1 MNTAI
6 ITGASS
12 GLGAEFLRAVAEKHP
27 ELDEIWLIARR
38 RERMEQLISELPY
51 QHFRI
56 IPLDLGSDE
65 AYQELESI
73 LHSEKPDIRVLINNA
88 GYEKS
93 GIFAEMEK
101 TDIQKMLSVNVKGLT
116 MVQRVCAP
124 YMHSGSYAV
133 LTCSVSSFTPVPHQ
147 AVYSATKKYVYFFG
161 KALRDELRKQGINV
175 LLLCPGNMDTE
186 MNPKGQG
193 RQSKQINRLPFL
205 DLKKLT
211 RKSLA
216 LAESGKAVYTPGAFY
231 KGYRFVSKVFPSAFM
246 LHFVRKF
253 Y

>member
-1 MNTAI
+1 MNIAI

-12 GLGAEFLRAVAEKHP
+12 GLGAEFLWAVAEKHP

-38 RERMEQLISELPY
+38 RERMEQLIAKLPY

-56 IPLDLGSDE
+56 LPFDLGDDA
-65 AYQELESI
+65 AYQELASI
-73 LHSEKPDIRVLINNA
+73 LHSEKPSIRVLINNA

-93 GIFAEMEK
+93 CTFSEMEEA
-101 TDIQKMLSVNVKGLT
+101 DIQTMLSVNVKGLT
-116 MVQRVCAP
+116 MVQRVCMP
-124 YMHSGSYAV
+124 YMHSGSYSV

-147 AVYSATKKYVYFFG
+147 AVYSASKKYVYFFG
-161 KALRDELRKQGINV
+161 KALRDELRGQGINV

-193 RQSKQINRLPFL
+193 RQSRQINRLPYL

-211 RKSLA
+211 RNALA
-216 LAESGKAVYTPGAFY
+216 RAESGKAVYTPGIFY
-231 KGYRFVSKVFPSAFM
+231 KCYRFVSKLFPSAFM

>member
-1 MNTAI
+1 MNIAI
-6 ITGASS
+6 VTGASS
-12 GLGAEFLRAVAEKHP
+12 GLGAEFSRAVAERHS

-38 RERMEQLISELPY
+38 RERMEQLITALPY
-51 QHFRI
+51 PHFRI
-56 IPLDLGSDE
+56 LPLDLGSDE
-65 AYQELESI
+65 AYRALESI
-73 LHSEKPDIRVLINNA
+73 LQSETPNIRILINNA

-93 GIFAEMEK
+93 GTFAEMAQS
-101 TDIQKMLSVNVKGLT
+101 DIYTMLSVNVKGLT
-116 MVQRVCAP
+116 MVQRVCMP
-124 YMHSGSYAV
+124 YMHNGSCCV

-161 KALRDELRKQGINV
+161 KALRDELREQGINV

-193 RQSKQINRLPFL
+193 RQSRQINRLPFL

-211 RKSLA
+211 RASLA
-216 LAESGKAVYTPGAFY
+216 RAESGKAVYTPGAFY
-231 KGYRFVSKVFPSAFM
+231 KGYRIVSKVFPSALM

>member
-1 MNTAI
+1 MNIAVV
-6 ITGASS
+6 TGASS
-12 GLGAEFLRAVAEKHP
+12 GLGAEFARAVAEKHP

-38 RERMEQLISELPY
+38 REKMEQLIAKLPY
-51 QHFRI
+51 KHFRI
-56 IPLDLGSDE
+56 FSLDLGKNE
-65 AYQELESI
+65 AYGELEAI
-73 LHSEKPDIRVLINNA
+73 LYNEKPAIRILINNA

-93 GIFAEMEK
+93 GIFAEMEE
-101 TDIQKMLSVNVKGLT
+101 TDIQTMLSVNVKGLT
-116 MVQRVCAP
+116 MVQRLCAS
-124 YMHSGSYAV
+124 YMHGGSYAV

-161 KALRDELRKQGINV
+161 KALRDEFRGQGINV

-193 RQSKQINRLPFL
+193 RQSQQINRLPFL
-205 DLKKLT
+205 NLKKLAK
-211 RKSLA
+211 KSLV
-216 LAESGKAVYTPGAFY
+216 LAESGKAVYTPGIFY
-231 KGYRFVSKVFPSAFM
+231 KGYRFVRKVFPSALM

>member
-1 MNTAI
+1 MNIAI

-38 RERMEQLISELPY
+38 RERMEQRIAELLY

-65 AYQELESI
+65 AYQELESV

-93 GIFAEMEK
+93 GIFVEMEEA
-101 TDIQKMLSVNVKGLT
+101 DIQKMLSVNVKGLT

-133 LTCSVSSFTPVPHQ
+133 LTCSVSSFTSVPHHSGLQ
-147 AVYSATKKYVYFFG
+147 KGNYRKIKGLSALFTRIKKYITG
-161 KALRDELRKQGINV
+161 KS
-175 LLLCPGNMDTE
+175 C
-186 MNPKGQG
+186 
-193 RQSKQINRLPFL
+193 
-205 DLKKLT
+205 
-211 RKSLA
+211 RKSNYSECA
-216 LAESGKAVYTPGAFY
+216 II
-231 KGYRFVSKVFPSAFM
+231 
-246 LHFVRKF
+246 
-253 Y
+253 